1 MKQTRVKV
9 LKDKAEKKELE
20 IIKIEEPVVIVPE
33 PVQEP
38 EPVQKAP
45 IEKKN
50 PWIDHVKNVAKSL
63 TKNIT
68 YRESLKI
75 AGQTYKN

>member
-38 EPVQKAP
+38 EPEPVQEAP
-45 IEKKN
+45 IKKKN
-50 PWIDHVKNVAKSL
+50 PWIDHVKNVAK

>member
-9 LKDKAEKKELE
+9 LKEKKE
-20 IIKIEEPVVIVPE
+20 PDPMPE

-38 EPVQKAP
+38 EPVIIVPEPVQEAP
-45 IEKKN
+45 IKKKN
-50 PWIDHVKNVAKSL
+50 QWIDHVKDVAK

-75 AGQTYKN
+75 AGQTYKK

>member
-9 LKDKAEKKELE
+9 LKKIKELDPMPE
-20 IIKIEEPVVIVPE
+20 PVQEPEPVVIVPE
-33 PVQEP
+33 PVQEAK
-38 EPVQKAP
+38 PVQEAP
-45 IEKKN
+45 IKKKN
-50 PWIDHVKNVAKSL
+50 QWIDHVKNVAN

-75 AGQTYKN
+75 AGQTYKK